1 MTASLSA
8 TWAHVIAPR
17 GASAATPAVPQSAF
31 NASHAHDPPTRRR
44 VVVLTSLSVG
54 SSGHLLRAAQGAAAM
69 GAELQLAYLQ
79 LEGVDPW
86 SDPMA
91 RLSQRARFLR
101 RHVALPVEVVSQPV
115 HTSAAL
121 LLVCRDASLVC
132 LVDGE
137 PSPSSIQRLSPVLRA
152 LLSRGNRPV
161 WWVHR
166 SDLEASTPA
175 LCCLSSVDAPETEW
189 TVWSPLLWHLPS
201 LQLLHVLPDLTEQA
215 VTDDMAELLLLE
227 HQLRKA
233 RVGALQALETITNTW
248 RASGRRMSLQV
259 LLGGFE
265 EQLVNHMAAHKP
277 WLVVIGSRWHTLSF
291 RTTLRRLALIR
302 DQGADAVIVPRE
314 QRSWRSWLYGW
325 IRGAVA

>member
-1 MTASLSA
+1 
-8 TWAHVIAPR
+8 
-17 GASAATPAVPQSAF
+17 
-31 NASHAHDPPTRRR
+31 
-44 VVVLTSLSVG
+44 
-54 SSGHLLRAAQGAAAM
+54 
-69 GAELQLAYLQ
+69 
-79 LEGVDPW
+79 
-86 SDPMA
+86 MA
-91 RLSQRARFLR
+91 
-101 RHVALPVEVVSQPV
+101 
-115 HTSAAL
+115 
-121 LLVCRDASLVC
+121 
-132 LVDGE
+132 
-137 PSPSSIQRLSPVLRA
+137 
-152 LLSRGNRPV
+152 
-161 WWVHR
+161 
-166 SDLEASTPA
+166 
-175 LCCLSSVDAPETEW
+175 
-189 TVWSPLLWHLPS
+189 WSPLLWHLPS

-314 QRSWRSWLYGW
+314 RRSWRSWLYGW